1 MSPIVICIAL
11 FVVMLVLFFTNK
23 IPMSFTALAA
33 MVAGALRMP
42 GQQCGH
48 CHIWQQHGH
57 HHGLHVRSGRGTD
70 PDPDD
75 Q

>member
-33 MVAGALRMP
+33 MVALVLFGCLDSSAAIATF
-42 GQQCGH
+42 GSNTV
-48 CHIWQQHGH
+48 
-57 HHGLHVRSGRGTD
+57 HGLHVRSGRGTD

>member
-33 MVAGALRMP
+33 MVALV
-42 GQQCGH
+42 
-48 CHIWQQHGH
+48 
-57 HHGLHVRSGRGTD
+57 LF
-70 PDPDD
+70 
-75 Q
+75 

>member
-33 MVAGALRMP
+33 MVALVLFGCLDSSAALP
-42 GQQCGH
+42 H
-48 CHIWQQHGH
+48 
-57 HHGLHVRSGRGTD
+57 LAATRSS
-70 PDPDD
+70 PWPPCS
-75 Q
+75 

>member
-33 MVAGALRMP
+33 MVALVLFGCLDSSDD
-42 GQQCGH
+42 
-48 CHIWQQHGH
+48 WQSH
-57 HHGLHVRSGRGTD
+57 LHADILVSKMN
-70 PDPDD
+70 
-75 Q
+75 